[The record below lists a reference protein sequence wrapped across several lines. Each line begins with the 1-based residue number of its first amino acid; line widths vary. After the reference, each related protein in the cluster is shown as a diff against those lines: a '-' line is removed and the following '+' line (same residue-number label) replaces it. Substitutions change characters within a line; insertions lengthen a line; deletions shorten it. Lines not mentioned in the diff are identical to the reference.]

1 MEAIFLVGGKG
12 TRLHPLT
19 LETPK
24 PMLKVAGVPFIAHQ
38 IGYAKEHGVTRIVM
52 AISYKNEQFLDYLG
66 DGKGFGVEIIHAIED
81 QPLGTA
87 GAIRNAARFL
97 ESDPQQPIAILNG
110 DILSAHDM
118 REQVALHNQMRAD
131 ATLHLIRVADA
142 RPYGSVPTDAAGKI
156 RDFVE
161 KSDNPPTDFI
171 NAGCYIFTR
180 SIIDQIP
187 PDKVVSIERETFP
200 ALLAAGNPL
209 WAYKSSSYWIDIG
222 TPAAFLKASRDLVQ
236 GHFHS
241 PVFVTATTMNYV
253 HPEAHIGVNAHIDAG
268 SSVGASEIGAN
279 VLVAQSIIGDN
290 VVVGSGTQ
298 ISTSIIGDGV
308 RIGEGAHL
316 RGVVIAG
323 TGVSVP
329 PNSRQI
335 GDIQ

>member
-87 GAIRNAARFL
+87 GAIRNASRYL

-156 RDFVE
+156 EDFVE

-171 NAGCYIFTR
+171 NAYRPNPGRQSGEHRTRNFSCALGRRKPAVGLQKFELLDRYRNACSFFESIERFSTR
-180 SIIDQIP
+180 SISLPSFCHIAHY
-187 PDKVVSIERETFP
+187 ELR
-200 ALLAAGNPL
+200 
-209 WAYKSSSYWIDIG
+209 
-222 TPAAFLKASRDLVQ
+222 AS
-236 GHFHS
+236 
-241 PVFVTATTMNYV
+241 
-253 HPEAHIGVNAHIDAG
+253 
-268 SSVGASEIGAN
+268 
-279 VLVAQSIIGDN
+279 
-290 VVVGSGTQ
+290 
-298 ISTSIIGDGV
+298 
-308 RIGEGAHL
+308 
-316 RGVVIAG
+316 
-323 TGVSVP
+323 
-329 PNSRQI
+329 
-335 GDIQ
+335 